1 MSAGILMLSFRT
13 VKTGAGL
20 AGGLPMS
27 SKAWE
32 TSIQCPAC
40 GVHLTAKGWKVLRLI
55 NEAEVK
61 L

>member
-1 MSAGILMLSFRT
+1 MI
-13 VKTGAGL
+13 
-20 AGGLPMS
+20 
-27 SKAWE
+27 KAWE

-40 GVHLTAKGWKVLRLI
+40 GVHLTAKGWKVLKLI